1 MVRILVMTLVGLV
14 VMTARPP
21 RAHAIAPCAGMAG
34 LAPASTAVLPPRPR
48 LVYFTERAD
57 TPVFAATIDGE
68 PVPLDVKPLPSG
80 YPHLVE
86 LRIGSARAG
95 RLEVTA
101 TPPGADAAAR
111 VVLGTYT
118 IERKPPRVRR
128 VTAVIHR
135 YVASRGMHTSG
146 PEQVDALAL
155 QFASTA
161 PVAYLTVRIRRDGG
175 GPWTTLRTP
184 VAAEGRARIPMALIG
199 ELGCHASF
207 PVALLEAGVDIKVKA
222 TLASGKTVVVDG
234 VPARVTLPPP

>member
-1 MVRILVMTLVGLV
+1 MARIVVTTLVGLF
-14 VMTARPP
+14 VMMAHPP
-21 RAHAIAPCAGMAG
+21 RAHAFAPCAGMVG

-48 LVYFTERAD
+48 LVYFAERPG
-57 TPVFAATIDGE
+57 TPAFAASIDGE
-68 PVPLDVKPLPSG
+68 PVTVDVKPLSNG

-86 LRIGSARAG
+86 LRIDSARTG

-101 TPPGADAAAR
+101 TPPGADAGTR

-118 IERKPPRVRR
+118 IERRPRVRR

-135 YVASRGMHTSG
+135 YVASRGMHSSG

-161 PVAYLTVRIRRDGG
+161 PVAYLTVKLRRDDG
-175 GPWTTLRTP
+175 GPWTTLLTP

-199 ELGCHASF
+199 ELGCRASF
-207 PVALLEAGVDIKVKA
+207 PVALLEGGVDITVKA
-222 TLASGKTVVVDG
+222 TLASGKTVTVDG
-234 VPARVTLPPP
+234 VPARVTLPPR